1 MIPLFSFNAK
11 PLHMELYSLLEIMS
25 YCQGGWVDE
34 LCEPVLPSTA
44 TTVLPLAVEE
54 HCGNRW
60 PEVVKCCKVS
70 CVEVLSPSRRIN
82 CLPNILSEE
91 HKHNAMNPCCWP
103 RVLVADYF
111 ISWKLEGK
119 AKLLRFISE
128 LERWV
133 CVYIYIF
140 LSLLSLTKPRIC
152 WFRYICHQPGRSSH
166 RLSLC
171 FHTWIKWMPQEKK
184 PKHFV
189 IRMKCFSCPKFASR
203 DTFSNHIESG
213 GSCYFWWGLKESTLL
228 NPLNIALFFRICSF
242 YFDCIMG
249 KNQNTQT
256 SHEYL

>member
-44 TTVLPLAVEE
+44 TTILPLAVEE

-128 LERWV
+128 SERW
-133 CVYIYIF
+133 VYIYI
-140 LSLLSLTKPRIC
+140 
-152 WFRYICHQPGRSSH
+152 YISVSSV
-166 RLSLC
+166 
-171 FHTWIKWMPQEKK
+171 T
-184 PKHFV
+184 
-189 IRMKCFSCPKFASR
+189 
-203 DTFSNHIESG
+203 
-213 GSCYFWWGLKESTLL
+213 Y
-228 NPLNIALFFRICSF
+228 
-242 YFDCIMG
+242 
-249 KNQNTQT
+249 QT
-256 SHEYL
+256 SHLLIPVYLSPTWKVIAQVITLFSYMNQMNASRKKSPNILS